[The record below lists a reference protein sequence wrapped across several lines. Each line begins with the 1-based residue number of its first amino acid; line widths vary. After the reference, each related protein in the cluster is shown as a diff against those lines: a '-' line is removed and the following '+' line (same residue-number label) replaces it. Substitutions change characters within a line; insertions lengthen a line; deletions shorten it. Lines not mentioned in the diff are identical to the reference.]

1 MKNLVRIILCAL
13 FIIIFVAL
21 GTLGL
26 IRKRQI
32 VKDNKIMLDNI
43 ANIFNNN
50 QTILEYQKT
59 GVNVK
64 ASTAS
69 TTFNIVFGTE
79 TKNTYKFNIEK
90 DYVEIDIDK
99 NDNLAS
105 LAVMVLS
112 DSIAVFYGETPTS
125 TYNLFTTGDIYEYKL
140 NEGIEYTDNNNKYNI
155 KISIKNAIKKYD
167 F

>member
-13 FIIIFVAL
+13 FIIIFMVL
-21 GTLGL
+21 GTLGF
-26 IRKRQI
+26 IEKRQI
-32 VKDNKIMLDNI
+32 VKDNKTMLDSI

-99 NDNLAS
+99 DDNLAS

-140 NEGIEYTDNNNKYNI
+140 NEGIEYTDNNDKYNI
-155 KISIKNAIKKYD
+155 KISIKNAIKK
-167 F
+167 

>member
-64 ASTAS
+64 ASTVS

-155 KISIKNAIKKYD
+155 KISIKNAIKK
-167 F
+167 

>member
-32 VKDNKIMLDNI
+32 VKDSKIMLDNI

-155 KISIKNAIKKYD
+155 KISIKNAIKK
-167 F
+167 

>member
-99 NDNLAS
+99 DDNLAS

-155 KISIKNAIKKYD
+155 KISIKNAIKK
-167 F
+167 

>member
-13 FIIIFVAL
+13 FIIIFMVL
-21 GTLGL
+21 GTLGF
-26 IRKRQI
+26 IEKRQI

-69 TTFNIVFGTE
+69 TTFNIVFDAE

-140 NEGIEYTDNNNKYNI
+140 NEGIEYTDSNNKYNI
-155 KISIKNAIKKYD
+155 KISIKNAIKK
-167 F
+167 

>member
-32 VKDNKIMLDNI
+32 VKDNKTMLDSI

-99 NDNLAS
+99 DDNLAS

-155 KISIKNAIKKYD
+155 KISIKNAIKK
-167 F
+167 

>member
-13 FIIIFVAL
+13 FIIIFMVL
-21 GTLGL
+21 GTLGF

-64 ASTAS
+64 ASTGS
-69 TTFNIVFGTE
+69 TTFKIVFGTE
-79 TKNTYKFNIEK
+79 TKNTYKFIIEK

-99 NDNLAS
+99 DDNLAS

-155 KISIKNAIKKYD
+155 KISIKNAIKK
-167 F
+167 

>member
-155 KISIKNAIKKYD
+155 KISIKNAIKK
-167 F
+167 

>member
-1 MKNLVRIILCAL
+1 MKNLVRIILCGL

-21 GTLGL
+21 EALGL

-50 QTILEYQKT
+50 QPILEYQKT

-155 KISIKNAIKKYD
+155 KISIKNAIKK
-167 F
+167 

>member
-13 FIIIFVAL
+13 FIIIFMVL
-21 GTLGL
+21 GTLGF

-155 KISIKNAIKKYD
+155 KISIKNAIKK
-167 F
+167 

>member
-13 FIIIFVAL
+13 FIIIFMVL
-21 GTLGL
+21 GTLGF
-26 IRKRQI
+26 IEKRQI
-32 VKDNKIMLDNI
+32 VKDNKTMLDSI

-155 KISIKNAIKKYD
+155 KISIKNAIKK
-167 F
+167 

>member
-13 FIIIFVAL
+13 FIIIFMVL
-21 GTLGL
+21 GTLGF

-99 NDNLAS
+99 DDNLAS

-112 DSIAVFYGETPTS
+112 DSIAVFYGETTTS
-125 TYNLFTTGDIYEYKL
+125 TYILFTTCDIYEYKL

-155 KISIKNAIKKYD
+155 KISIKNAIKK
-167 F
+167 

>member
-13 FIIIFVAL
+13 FIIIFMVL
-21 GTLGL
+21 GTLGF
-26 IRKRQI
+26 IEKRQI

-99 NDNLAS
+99 DDNLAS

-140 NEGIEYTDNNNKYNI
+140 NRGIEYIDNNNKYNI
-155 KISIKNAIKKYD
+155 KISIKNAIKK
-167 F
+167 

>member
-69 TTFNIVFGTE
+69 TTFKIVFGTE

-99 NDNLAS
+99 DDNLAS

-155 KISIKNAIKKYD
+155 KISIKNAIKK
-167 F
+167 

>member
-13 FIIIFVAL
+13 FIIIFMVL
-21 GTLGL
+21 GTLGF
-26 IRKRQI
+26 IRKSQI

-99 NDNLAS
+99 DDNLAS

-155 KISIKNAIKKYD
+155 KISIKNAIKK
-167 F
+167 

>member
-13 FIIIFVAL
+13 FIIIFMVL
-21 GTLGL
+21 GTLGF

-69 TTFNIVFGTE
+69 TTFNIVFGIE

-99 NDNLAS
+99 DDNLAS

-155 KISIKNAIKKYD
+155 KISIKNAIKK
-167 F
+167 

>member
-1 MKNLVRIILCAL
+1 VKNLVRIILCAL
-13 FIIIFVAL
+13 FIIIFMVL
-21 GTLGL
+21 GTLGF

-99 NDNLAS
+99 DDNLAS

-155 KISIKNAIKKYD
+155 KISIKNAIKK
-167 F
+167 

>member
-13 FIIIFVAL
+13 FIIIFMVL
-21 GTLGL
+21 GTLGF
-26 IRKRQI
+26 IEKRQI

-99 NDNLAS
+99 DDNLAS
-105 LAVMVLS
+105 LAVMVLT

-155 KISIKNAIKKYD
+155 KISIKNAIKK
-167 F
+167 

>member
-13 FIIIFVAL
+13 FIIIFMVL
-21 GTLGL
+21 GTLGF

-59 GVNVK
+59 GVNVI

-155 KISIKNAIKKYD
+155 KISIKNAIKK
-167 F
+167 

>member
-13 FIIIFVAL
+13 FIIIFMVL
-21 GTLGL
+21 GTLGF

-99 NDNLAS
+99 DDNLAS

-140 NEGIEYTDNNNKYNI
+140 NEGIEYTDKNNKYNI
-155 KISIKNAIKKYD
+155 KISIKNAIKK
-167 F
+167 

>member
-1 MKNLVRIILCAL
+1 MKNLVRIILCVL
-13 FIIIFVAL
+13 FIVIFMVL
-21 GTLGL
+21 GTLGF
-26 IRKRQI
+26 IGKRQI

-79 TKNTYKFNIEK
+79 AKNTYKFNIEK

-99 NDNLAS
+99 DDNLAS

-112 DSIAVFYGETPTS
+112 DSVAVFYGETPTS

-140 NEGIEYTDNNNKYNI
+140 NKGIEYTDNNNKYNI
-155 KISIKNAIKKYD
+155 KISIKNAIKK
-167 F
+167 

>member
-13 FIIIFVAL
+13 FIMIFMVL
-21 GTLGL
+21 GTLGF

-99 NDNLAS
+99 DDNLAS

-155 KISIKNAIKKYD
+155 KISIKNAIKK
-167 F
+167 

>member
-13 FIIIFVAL
+13 FIIIFMVL
-21 GTLGL
+21 GTLGF
-26 IRKRQI
+26 IGKRQI
-32 VKDNKIMLDNI
+32 VKDNKIMLDSI

-69 TTFNIVFGTE
+69 TTFDIVFGTE

-90 DYVEIDIDK
+90 DYVEINIDK

-155 KISIKNAIKKYD
+155 KISIKNAIKK
-167 F
+167 

>member
-13 FIIIFVAL
+13 FIIIFMVL
-21 GTLGL
+21 GTLGF

-90 DYVEIDIDK
+90 NYVEIDIDK

-155 KISIKNAIKKYD
+155 KISIKNAIKK
-167 F
+167 

>member
-13 FIIIFVAL
+13 FIIIFMVL
-21 GTLGL
+21 GTLGF

-32 VKDNKIMLDNI
+32 VKDNKTMLDNI

-64 ASTAS
+64 SSTAS

-99 NDNLAS
+99 VDNLAS

-155 KISIKNAIKKYD
+155 KISIKNAIKK
-167 F
+167 

>member
-1 MKNLVRIILCAL
+1 MV
-13 FIIIFVAL
+13 L
-21 GTLGL
+21 GTLGF

-99 NDNLAS
+99 DDNLAS

-155 KISIKNAIKKYD
+155 KISIKNAIKK
-167 F
+167 

>member
-59 GVNVK
+59 GLNVK

-155 KISIKNAIKKYD
+155 KISIKNAIKK
-167 F
+167 

>member
-64 ASTAS
+64 ASTVS

-99 NDNLAS
+99 MIIWQ
-105 LAVMVLS
+105 V
-112 DSIAVFYGETPTS
+112 
-125 TYNLFTTGDIYEYKL
+125 
-140 NEGIEYTDNNNKYNI
+140 
-155 KISIKNAIKKYD
+155 
-167 F
+167 

>member
-13 FIIIFVAL
+13 FIIIFMVL
-21 GTLGL
+21 GTLGF
-26 IRKRQI
+26 IEKRQI
-32 VKDNKIMLDNI
+32 VKDNKIMLDSI

-99 NDNLAS
+99 DDNLAS

-155 KISIKNAIKKYD
+155 KISIKNAIKK
-167 F
+167 

>member
-13 FIIIFVAL
+13 FIIIFMVL
-21 GTLGL
+21 GTLGF

-79 TKNTYKFNIEK
+79 TKNTYKFNNEK

-99 NDNLAS
+99 DDNLAS

-155 KISIKNAIKKYD
+155 KISIKNAIKK
-167 F
+167 

>member
-13 FIIIFVAL
+13 FIIIFMVL
-21 GTLGL
+21 GILGF
-26 IRKRQI
+26 IGKRQI
-32 VKDNKIMLDNI
+32 VKDNKITLDNI

-79 TKNTYKFNIEK
+79 TKNTYKFDIEK

-99 NDNLAS
+99 DDNLAS

-155 KISIKNAIKKYD
+155 KISIKNAIKK
-167 F
+167 

>member
-59 GVNVK
+59 GVNVE

-155 KISIKNAIKKYD
+155 KISIKNAIKK
-167 F
+167 

>member
-1 MKNLVRIILCAL
+1 
-13 FIIIFVAL
+13 
-21 GTLGL
+21 
-26 IRKRQI
+26 
-32 VKDNKIMLDNI
+32 MLDNI

-155 KISIKNAIKKYD
+155 KISIKNAIKK
-167 F
+167 

>member
-13 FIIIFVAL
+13 FIIIFMVL
-21 GTLGL
+21 GTLGF
-26 IRKRQI
+26 IEKRQI
-32 VKDNKIMLDNI
+32 VKDNKIMLDSI

-99 NDNLAS
+99 DDNLAS

-140 NEGIEYTDNNNKYNI
+140 NRGIEYIDNNNKYNI
-155 KISIKNAIKKYD
+155 KISIKNAIKK
-167 F
+167 

>member
-1 MKNLVRIILCAL
+1 MKNLVRIILCVL

-99 NDNLAS
+99 DDNLAS

-155 KISIKNAIKKYD
+155 KISIKNAIKK
-167 F
+167 

>member
-13 FIIIFVAL
+13 FIIIFMVL
-21 GTLGL
+21 GTLGF

-90 DYVEIDIDK
+90 NYVEIDIDK
-99 NDNLAS
+99 DDNLAS

-155 KISIKNAIKKYD
+155 KISIKNAIKK
-167 F
+167 

>member
-1 MKNLVRIILCAL
+1 MV
-13 FIIIFVAL
+13 L
-21 GTLGL
+21 GTLGF
-26 IRKRQI
+26 IEKRQI

-99 NDNLAS
+99 DDNLAS

-155 KISIKNAIKKYD
+155 KISIKNAIKK
-167 F
+167 